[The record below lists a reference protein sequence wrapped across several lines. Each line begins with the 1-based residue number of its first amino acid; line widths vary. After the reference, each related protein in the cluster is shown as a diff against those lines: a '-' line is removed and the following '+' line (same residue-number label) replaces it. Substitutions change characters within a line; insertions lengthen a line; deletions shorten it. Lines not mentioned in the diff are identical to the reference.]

1 MKNPNEPR
9 LSKIK
14 LTPIVKLGE
23 KPIAITPAIDKK
35 NPLIRLLKNE
45 PPR

>member
-1 MKNPNEPR
+1 MKNPNEPK
-9 LSKIK
+9 LDKIK

-23 KPIAITPAIDKK
+23 KPRAILPAIDKK
-35 NPLIRLLKNE
+35 NPLIRLFKNE